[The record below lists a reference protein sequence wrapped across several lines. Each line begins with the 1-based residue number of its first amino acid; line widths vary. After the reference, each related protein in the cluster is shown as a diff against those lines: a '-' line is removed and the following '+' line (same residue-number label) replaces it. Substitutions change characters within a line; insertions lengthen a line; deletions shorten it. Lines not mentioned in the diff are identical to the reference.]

1 MPLDG
6 CKSPRASLCSFN
18 NTLFSASTLF
28 NIVAIVNQYK
38 FIFVVVMVSVGIVID
53 FITFVREDTAEV
65 VFSSVAITVVNGKGM
80 LVPIQVKTLVQ
91 FYVIQL

>member
-1 MPLDG
+1 
-6 CKSPRASLCSFN
+6 
-18 NTLFSASTLF
+18 
-28 NIVAIVNQYK
+28 
-38 FIFVVVMVSVGIVID
+38 MVSVGIVID